1 MASAHL
7 PIEPS
12 PDAPPFPLSVRFF
25 SNLIGRRSLFVDVA
39 ADSGDF
45 LRCALAANPEIEA
58 VAVEPGPGCRD
69 RVADLLARRS
79 EGPAAVRFGA
89 GADAA
94 GLLTTLE
101 DELRNGRETALWI
114 EVGAAEEG
122 GAEELLSW
130 LEAVGWAAVAI
141 DDQRGLFR
149 AVEDAGSGAA
159 ALGEGRARTLFCV
172 RAERA
177 LDVCFFSH
185 SASLNGA
192 ERVLLE
198 AVRYGVR
205 HADLVATVV
214 LPARGSLLDELT
226 TLGAACVVRDYDWWC
241 DSGTVS
247 EDTVR
252 DRILTSSTTIVE
264 EVVPLLEEVRPGVV
278 LTMSLVIPWGAV
290 AAARL
295 RRPHVWYV
303 TEFGQLDHEL
313 HFFDPFAQVLETVAR
328 ASDLVLTISESVRSA
343 LFPGLPP
350 SVCRTAYPHIDIA
363 DTEVVEPRF
372 AGEPERRF
380 RIGNFH
386 TLARGKDQ
394 ATLVRAVAEL
404 TRRGHP
410 VELLLAGGSDR
421 EYRQEVEAIIR
432 EHGLEDRIRVE
443 GFLDDPY
450 PAMQACD
457 ALVMGSRCEAL
468 GRTALEG
475 ALLGRVLIYAAAGG
489 YLETMI
495 DGETGLAYPPGD
507 ASALADRIE
516 TVLRDP
522 DLAERLGEQA
532 REHVRRMRD
541 EARPDLVLLPAL
553 RAVSRRAVP
562 ADRVALPAL
571 RVLVSVRRHLLYQR
585 REAAALRAVQE
596 ELQRQIENLL
606 GVSSR
611 VAALEAQVQALEER
625 GDGGQ
630 RPALERLPGRPEVD
644 HRTTEGVRRLER
656 LIHHL
661 QDSID
666 HLASDGAELRKE
678 LADIVTLLEH
688 RREAGEILPPPPR
701 SVERPAAPAQARRA
715 VRLAKRLLRPAYR
728 GARSLAG
735 RLRRGLVRRLPNR
748 WGPAPDT
755 RDELRLTAGKPERVP
770 YPALSVVLPVDD
782 LPPGGAEALIEALTS
797 QTVTSVEWILWSRSE
812 QTLEVRDR
820 AGKTISNARG
830 VGADAIRECLGG
842 AYCVT
847 ATAESGNLPPT
858 WLEVATWSALAED
871 LPLVR
876 LSCEDRTGRRVL
888 HPGNANREDGVP
900 VDLLVVRRDLWSHE
914 ALDVQALRRL
924 ASGRPRVLGRR
935 IRHVGDYED
944 CPDDVEAVL
953 PGDAGVLVRACGEHL
968 VQARFPPTV
977 VRHTIFPLDEVLPE
991 ESEDDARR
999 TVLVLVPFLAIG
1011 GAEKLTYDLMRQ
1023 LEDRYRFVVVTL
1035 APHDPA
1041 LGNRLADFR
1050 RLTPYVY
1057 TLGESFLQP
1066 LLFSV
1071 VSHLIL
1077 KYEVGTLFNA
1087 NGTTWF
1093 YEALTSLRQRF
1104 PAVTI
1109 VNQLFDHREGWIEYY
1124 DPVVVRCCDVHL
1136 ATNQAIE
1143 RALFREYQVPGSKI
1157 RHIPHGID
1165 LEEFRPGDYGA
1176 DRVRRLREELGVPPG
1191 AILVTMAVRMHP
1203 QKRPEDFVVLAHQ
1216 MEKDEGLFFL
1226 LVGGGP
1232 LDGSIDDLV
1241 KYYQVRNLR
1250 RLGFYTPIADLLAIS
1265 DVACMMSEY
1274 EALPLFI
1281 LSALAMETPV
1291 VATDVGAIGSVLRQG
1306 PCGVVVPRVG
1316 DLEAFRTA
1324 ICALKDERYRQ
1335 ELGRRGRRLVEE
1347 EFAIE
1352 AAAARYAQVFETPA
1366 AADKGPW

>member
-7 PIEPS
+7 PIEPP
-12 PDAPPFPLSVRFF
+12 PDAPVLPLSVRFF

-58 VAVEPGPGCRD
+58 VAVEPGPGCRE

-89 GADAA
+89 GAGAA

-101 DELRNGRETALWI
+101 DELRNGGETALWI
-114 EVGAAEEG
+114 EVGAAEDG

-130 LEAVGWAAVAI
+130 LEGVGWAAVAI
-141 DDQRGLFR
+141 DDERGLFR

-159 ALGEGRARTLFCV
+159 ALGEGRAQTLFCV

-185 SASLNGA
+185 AASLNGA
-192 ERVLLE
+192 ERGLLG
-198 AVRYGVR
+198 AVRYGIR
-205 HADLVATVV
+205 NADLVATVV
-214 LPARGSLLDELT
+214 LPARGPLLDELT
-226 TLGAACVVRDYDWWC
+226 ALGAACVVREYDWWC

-247 EDTVR
+247 EDAVR

-313 HFFDPFAQVLETVAR
+313 HFFDPFAQVIDTVAR
-328 ASDLVLTISESVRSA
+328 ASDVVLTISEAVRST
-343 LFPGLPP
+343 LFPGLPT
-350 SVCRTAYPHIDIA
+350 SVCRTVYPYIEIKEPEA
-363 DTEVVEPRF
+363 AEPRPPL
-372 AGEPERRF
+372 EPERRF

-404 TRRGHP
+404 VRRGHP

-421 EYRQEVEAIIR
+421 EYRQEVEALIR
-432 EHGLEDRIRVE
+432 EHGLEDRVRIE

-450 PAMQACD
+450 PTMRACD

-495 DGETGLAYPPGD
+495 DGETGMAYPPSD

-522 DLAERLGEQA
+522 GLAERLGEQA

-541 EARPDLVLLPAL
+541 EVRPDLVLLPAL

-562 ADRVALPAL
+562 ADRVALPGL
-571 RVLVSVRRHLLYQR
+571 RSLVSVRRHLLHQR

-596 ELQRQIENLL
+596 ELQHQIENLL

-625 GDGGQ
+625 GGGGQ
-630 RPALERLPGRPEVD
+630 RQAVERLPGRPEVD
-644 HRTTEGVRRLER
+644 STTAEGAWRLER

-666 HLASDGAELRKE
+666 HLASDGADLRKE
-678 LADIVTLLEH
+678 LAAVVTLLEH
-688 RREAGEILPPPPR
+688 RREAGEILPPRPL
-701 SVERPAAPAQARRA
+701 ERPAVPFQARRA

-728 GARSLAG
+728 SARSLAG
-735 RLRRGLVRRLPNR
+735 RLRRSLVRRLPNR
-748 WGPAPDT
+748 WGPAPET
-755 RDELRLTAGKPERVP
+755 RDELRLTAGQPERVP
-770 YPALSVVLPVDD
+770 YPALSVVVPVDD
-782 LPPGGAEALIEALTS
+782 LPPGEAEALLVALGG
-797 QTVTSVEWILWSRSE
+797 QTVTSVEWVLWSRSE
-812 QTLEVRDR
+812 QTLEIRDR
-820 AGKTISNARG
+820 AGKTISHARG
-830 VGADAIRECLGG
+830 VGAGEIRESLGG

-847 ATAESGNLPPT
+847 ATAGSGDLPTT

-876 LSCEDRTGRRVL
+876 LSCEDGTGRRVR
-888 HPGNANREDGVP
+888 HPGTATPEDGVP
-900 VDLLVVRRDLWSHE
+900 ADLLVVRRDLWSPE

-924 ASGRPRVLGRR
+924 AAGRPRVLGRG
-935 IRHVGDYED
+935 IRYVGDYEER
-944 CPDDVEAVL
+944 PDDVEALL
-953 PGDAGVLVRACGEHL
+953 PGDAGALVRACGEHL
-968 VQARFPPTV
+968 IQARLPPTV

-991 ESEDDARR
+991 ESVEDSRR
-999 TVLVLVPFLAIG
+999 TVLILVPFLAIG

-1124 DPVVVRCCDVHL
+1124 DPVVAHCCDVHL

-1143 RALFREYQVPGSKI
+1143 RTLLREYQVPGAKI

-1165 LEEFRPGDYGA
+1165 LEDFRPGDYGA

-1216 MEKDEGLFFL
+1216 MEEDEELFFL

-1335 ELGRRGRRLVEE
+1335 ELGRGGRRLVEE

-1366 AADKGPW
+1366 AADKGPS